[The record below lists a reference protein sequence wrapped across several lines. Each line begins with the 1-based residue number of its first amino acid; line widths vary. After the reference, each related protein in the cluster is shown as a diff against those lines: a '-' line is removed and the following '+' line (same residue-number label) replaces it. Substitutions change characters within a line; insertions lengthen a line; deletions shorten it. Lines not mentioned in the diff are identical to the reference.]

1 MIIQHDFSSPGF
13 YWIQGWAATTSPT
26 ATTVCPPTVLMH
38 KIRRFNLSRKL
49 LDQSAITPPSV
60 YHLSKQDELSAFYA
74 SESKWVQPLDNMCA
88 CYNYESHL
96 TTIKSRFQALTS
108 STLSTWIG
116 FICLVCFRTTT
127 YALHCLL
134 CSKFRPSVD
143 IFVSGGGMRRYVEFR
158 MSCEGPA

>member
-116 FICLVCFRTTT
+116 FYLFGLFSYYHLRSALSAMFQVSAKCRHLCLR
-127 YALHCLL
+127 
-134 CSKFRPSVD
+134 
-143 IFVSGGGMRRYVEFR
+143 RRYEEV
-158 MSCEGPA
+158 